1 MIRDLNASRLR
12 RFALLLALGAASA
25 RCSSTQATPSDA
37 SPDVAAGSLTD
48 ALLSDA
54 AALTD
59 AGPDVEVGPSVD
71 ASDGGTSPEASP
83 AGDGAV
89 SPVPPAPAAAAG
101 FTHVVF
107 EDDFTTN
114 DTIAPTQNA
123 ASGYKWYWSFD
134 ITSTTPWT
142 VQTAATAASVSDAGP
157 GTNASPRGG
166 ILTVNG
172 PGEPNDALITVPG
185 WSLNNGNATLPAEG
199 NGNWSH
205 AYFEAYIQ
213 SRIDGNSSTS
223 PSSGWPAF
231 WSWSIQGL
239 RNFGF
244 GGSSLTTASYS
255 EIDFYE
261 TYGTIFGN
269 QPGNWTATMHQWP
282 ANVSSDGN
290 TQHTDNGWHT
300 FGCLWISTG
309 TGAGQVKFYYD
320 GVQVDKAIDSGT
332 GQTQFSLESLSQFI
346 VLGSGKGWNMNVDWV
361 RVWQ

>member
-12 RFALLLALGAASA
+12 RFALLLPLGAASA

-71 ASDGGTSPEASP
+71 ASDGGTSPDASP

-134 ITSTTPWT
+134 DSTVHPWSVSTT
-142 VQTAATAASVSDAGP
+142 ATAASIANGNT
-157 GTNASPRGG
+157 GGGNNASPHGG

-172 PGEPNDALITVPG
+172 PGAPNDALVTVPG
-185 WSLNNGNATLPAEG
+185 WALNNAGAVLPAEG
-199 NGNWSH
+199 NGCWSH

-213 SRIDGNSSTS
+213 FQIDGTDSSA
-223 PSSGWPAF
+223 PSTGWPA
-231 WSWSIQGL
+231 
-239 RNFGF
+239 
-244 GGSSLTTASYS
+244 
-255 EIDFYE
+255 
-261 TYGTIFGN
+261 
-269 QPGNWTATMHQWP
+269 
-282 ANVSSDGN
+282 
-290 TQHTDNGWHT
+290 
-300 FGCLWISTG
+300 
-309 TGAGQVKFYYD
+309 
-320 GVQVDKAIDSGT
+320 
-332 GQTQFSLESLSQFI
+332 
-346 VLGSGKGWNMNVDWV
+346 
-361 RVWQ
+361 

>member
-1 MIRDLNASRLR
+1 MNVTRSRRL
-12 RFALLLALGAASA
+12 AVLLALGAATA
-25 RCSSTQATPSDA
+25 RCSSSHVAPTDAGSDVEAGSPVDASSPSDGAAPFDARHDVEAGTPTDASDGSAPSDA
-37 SPDVAAGSLTD
+37 SQ
-48 ALLSDA
+48 
-54 AALTD
+54 
-59 AGPDVEVGPSVD
+59 
-71 ASDGGTSPEASP
+71 
-83 AGDGAV
+83 GDGAV
-89 SPVPPAPAAAAG
+89 SPVVPVPAAGAG
-101 FTHVVF
+101 FTHLVF
-107 EDDFTTN
+107 EDDFTTS

-134 ITSTTPWT
+134 ITAAPTPWSVST
-142 VQTAATAASVSDAGP
+142 SATAASVTDAGP
-157 GTNASPRGG
+157 GTNASPAGG

-172 PGEPNDALITVPG
+172 PGEPNDALVTVPG

-199 NGNWSH
+199 DGNWAH

-244 GGSSLTTASYS
+244 GGSSLTTAAYS

-290 TQHTDNGWHT
+290 TQHTNDGWHT
-300 FGCLWISTG
+300 YGCLWTSTG
-309 TGAGQVKFYYD
+309 AGTGQVKFYYD
-320 GVQVDKAIDSGT
+320 GAQVDATVDSGT

-346 VLGSGKGWNMNVDWV
+346 VLGSGKGWDMNVDWV

>member
-1 MIRDLNASRLR
+1 M
-12 RFALLLALGAASA
+12 
-25 RCSSTQATPSDA
+25 
-37 SPDVAAGSLTD
+37 
-48 ALLSDA
+48 
-54 AALTD
+54 
-59 AGPDVEVGPSVD
+59 VGPHD
-71 ASDGGTSPEASP
+71 RDRREPRE
-83 AGDGAV
+83 
-89 SPVPPAPAAAAG
+89 
-101 FTHVVF
+101 
-107 EDDFTTN
+107 
-114 DTIAPTQNA
+114 
-123 ASGYKWYWSFD
+123 
-134 ITSTTPWT
+134 
-142 VQTAATAASVSDAGP
+142 SDAGP

-231 WSWSIQGL
+231 WSWSMQGL

-244 GGSSLTTASYS
+244 GGSSLTTANYS

-282 ANVSSDGN
+282 ANVSSDGH
-290 TQHTDNGWHT
+290 TQHTDSGWHT
-300 FGCLWISTG
+300 YGCLWISTG
-309 TGAGQVKFYYD
+309 TGDRAGEVLLRRRPGRPD
-320 GVQVDKAIDSGT
+320 RRLRERGRPSSRSRGCRSSSSWDRARAGT
-332 GQTQFSLESLSQFI
+332 
-346 VLGSGKGWNMNVDWV
+346 
-361 RVWQ
+361 